1 MLKKLASI
9 RLSHALVLISGIPLF
24 IVLVLLANQYLLAQT
39 KSHNAAVTREA
50 ITLITLYDDVAHN
63 YAVER
68 GLTAG
73 VLASKGKGAQ
83 VAQLQKQRLKADA
96 AEQALRNF
104 QSQYMVP
111 SNVTAIGRDVLLEL
125 SRKSSIR
132 SQVDQLNVKD
142 SPFAYYSNLNQL
154 AIDNV
159 RLVISQLD
167 DAAIKRS
174 SIGLLSLL
182 IIKEEAGKSRGAL
195 NGVFAAGKTDA
206 MRYGQISN
214 YLMQGDYALRQAELL
229 FEGDNLTALSEAKHA
244 AVWQQVDQ
252 IQSQFL
258 SQRDNLNAIK
268 GPQATTWFTLATER
282 IGMVKAIRDQVS
294 AQLMEISA
302 TNLEQA
308 QNAKLMIIAGLL
320 LIVLPIIVMTSIYVR
335 IMKRRVKEVTNKLG
349 QMTSKNDLTI
359 RLGDEHHDEIGAI
372 CHSVDTLI
380 HDMAKIIEGVNTLAN
395 TTQASLQMV
404 THSAEQASSASE
416 RTQRRC
422 ENIATAMTEMAQT
435 SSQVA
440 STTVEAQQSADDARR
455 HAEASNQQSDSSFN
469 SVNELIE
476 DIDKTYG
483 RLESLEQQTQNVSV
497 ILDTINAISEQTNLL
512 ALNAAIE
519 AARAGEQG
527 RGFAVVADE
536 VRTLAGRSK
545 QSTEDIRHLL
555 DEICTN
561 ATASF
566 ENMQHS
572 KEFSFKTRDVVSDT
586 KQSIDKLHA
595 LVDEIS
601 HHNANIAQAT
611 EQQSDTAKTV
621 DADIDELLELAN
633 ASGALVGEINKE
645 MRDVESQMAELLA
658 KTQIFKM
665 A

>member
-9 RLSHALVLISGIPLF
+9 RLSQALVLISGIPLF
-24 IVLVLLANQYLLAQT
+24 IVLLLLTNQYWQAQE
-39 KSHNAAVTREA
+39 KSNNAAITSEA
-50 ITLITLYDDVAHN
+50 ITLINLFDDVAHN
-63 YAVER
+63 FAVER

-73 VLASKGKGAQ
+73 VMAAKGQGAQ
-83 VAQLQKQRLKADA
+83 VEQLNKQRRKADA
-96 AEQALRNF
+96 AEQALRQF
-104 QSQYMVP
+104 QPEYLPKDSV
-111 SNVTAIGRDVLLEL
+111 NAISRDVLSLL
-125 SRKSSIR
+125 SKKSNIR
-132 SQVDQLNVKD
+132 SQVDNRSIVD
-142 SPFAYYSNLNQL
+142 SPFAFYSHLNQL

-159 RLVISQLD
+159 RLVISEID
-167 DAAIKRS
+167 DATIKRD

-182 IIKEEAGKSRGAL
+182 IIKEEAGKARGAL
-195 NGVFAAGKTDA
+195 NGVFSAGKTDA
-206 MRYGQISN
+206 SRYAQISN
-214 YLMQGDYALRQAELL
+214 YVVQEGYALRQAELL
-229 FEGDNLTALSEAKHA
+229 FTDQLLTSLNRAKNA
-244 AVWQQVDQ
+244 AVWRQVSD
-252 IQSQFL
+252 IQAQFL
-258 SQRDNLNAIK
+258 AQQDSLNNIE
-268 GPQATTWFTLATER
+268 GPQATAWFTLATER
-282 IGMVKAIRDQVS
+282 IGMIKSIRDQVTT
-294 AQLMEISA
+294 QLMQVSA
-302 TNLEQA
+302 NNLHQA
-308 QNAKLMIIAGLL
+308 QQAKMLVIAGLL
-320 LIVLPIIVMTSIYVR
+320 LIVLPIIFMTSVYIR
-335 IMKRRVKEVTNKLG
+335 LMKRRVKAVTDKLR
-349 QMTSKNDLTI
+349 QMTDHNDLTI
-359 RLGDEHHDEIGAI
+359 SLSDGHRDEIGAI

-380 HDMAKIIEGVNTLAN
+380 RDMAKIIEGVNTLAN

-422 ENIATAMTEMAQT
+422 ENIATAMTEMSQT
-435 SSQVA
+435 SAQVA
-440 STTVEAQQSADDARR
+440 TTTVEAQQSADDARL

-476 DIDKTYG
+476 DIDKTYN
-483 RLESLEQQTQNVSV
+483 RLASLEQQTQNVSV

-545 QSTEDIRHLL
+545 QSTEDIRRLL

-572 KEFSFKTRDVVSDT
+572 KEFSLKTRDVVSDT

-595 LVDEIS
+595 LVDDIS

-633 ASGALVGEINKE
+633 ASGALVGEINNE
-645 MRDVESQMAELLA
+645 MREVESQMAELLA
-658 KTQIFKM
+658 KTQMFKM

>member
-1 MLKKLASI
+1 MLRKLASI
-9 RLSHALVLISGIPLF
+9 RLSHALVLISGIPLLL
-24 IVLVLLANQYLLAQT
+24 VLVLLANQFSLAQT
-39 KSHNAAVTREA
+39 KSDNAAVTREA
-50 ITLITLYDDVAHN
+50 ITLINLYDDVAHN
-63 YAVER
+63 FAVER

-73 VLASKGKGAQ
+73 VLASKGQGSQ
-83 VAQLQKQRLKADA
+83 VAQLKQQRLKADA
-96 AEQALRNF
+96 AEQALRDFSPQFLN
-104 QSQYMVP
+104 P
-111 SNVTAIGRDVLLEL
+111 SDVAAISRDVLAEL
-125 SRKSSIR
+125 SQKSSIR
-132 SQVDQLNVKD
+132 NQVDQLNIRN

-167 DAAIKRS
+167 DAEIKRS

-214 YLMQGDYALRQAELL
+214 YLAQGDYALRQAELL
-229 FEGDNLTALSEAKHA
+229 FEGDNLNALTKAKGA
-244 AVWQQVDQ
+244 SIWQQVDQ

-258 SQRDNLNAIK
+258 AQGQNLDAIK
-268 GPQATTWFTLATER
+268 GPQATTWFKLATDR

-294 AQLMEISA
+294 SQLLQISDR
-302 TNLEQA
+302 NLAQA
-308 QNAKLMIIAGLL
+308 QQAKLFILLGLL
-320 LIVLPIIVMTSIYVR
+320 LIVLPIMVMTSIYVR
-335 IMKRRVKEVTNKLG
+335 TMKRRVKNVTQKLD
-349 QMTSKNDLTI
+349 QMTSQNDLTI
-359 RLGDEHHDEIGAI
+359 RLSDDHQDEIGEI
-372 CHSVDTLI
+372 CESVDGLI
-380 HDMAKIIEGVNTLAN
+380 RDMAKIINGVTVLAN

-404 THSAEQASSASE
+404 TQSAEQASSASE

-455 HAEASNQQSDSSFN
+455 HAQASHQQSDSSFN
-469 SVNELIE
+469 AVNELIE
-476 DIDKTYG
+476 DIDKTY
-483 RLESLEQQTQNVSV
+483 LHLQTLEQQTQNVST
-497 ILDTINAISEQTNLL
+497 ILDSINAISEQTNLL

-545 QSTEDIRHLL
+545 QSTEDIRRLL

-572 KEFSFKTRDVVSDT
+572 KDFSLKTRDVVSET
-586 KQSIDKLHA
+586 KQSIDQLHI
-595 LVDEIS
+595 LVDDIS
-601 HHNANIAQAT
+601 GHNANIAQAT
-611 EQQSDTAKTV
+611 EQQSDTAKVV
-621 DADIDELLELAN
+621 DTDVDELLELAN
-633 ASGALVGEINKE
+633 ASGALVNEINEE
-645 MRDVESQMAELLA
+645 MRGLEAQMAELLT
-658 KTQIFKM
+658 KTQVFRVS
-665 A
+665 

>member
-9 RLSHALVLISGIPLF
+9 RLSQALVLISGIPLF
-24 IVLVLLANQYLLAQT
+24 IVLLLLTNQYWQAQE
-39 KSHNAAVTREA
+39 KSNNAAITSEA
-50 ITLITLYDDVAHN
+50 ITLINLFDDVAHN
-63 YAVER
+63 FAVER

-73 VLASKGKGAQ
+73 VIAAKGQGSQ
-83 VAQLQKQRLKADA
+83 VEQLNQQRRKADS
-96 AEQALRNF
+96 AEQALRQF
-104 QSQYMVP
+104 QPEYLPKESVREI
-111 SNVTAIGRDVLLEL
+111 SRDVLSLL
-125 SRKSSIR
+125 SKKNNIR
-132 SQVDQLNVKD
+132 SQVDNRSIVD
-142 SPFAYYSNLNQL
+142 SPFAFYSHLNQL

-159 RLVISQLD
+159 RLVISEID
-167 DAAIKRS
+167 DATIKRD

-182 IIKEEAGKSRGAL
+182 IIKEEAGKARGAL

-206 MRYGQISN
+206 QGYTRISN
-214 YLMQGDYALRQAELL
+214 YVVQEGYALRQAELL
-229 FEGDNLTALSEAKHA
+229 FTGELLGSLNSTKNA
-244 AVWQQVDQ
+244 AVWRQVNN
-252 IQSQFL
+252 IQTQFL
-258 SQRDNLNAIK
+258 AQQSSLDNIK
-268 GPQATTWFTLATER
+268 GPQATSWFTLATDR
-282 IGMVKAIRDQVS
+282 IGMIKSIRDQVTT
-294 AQLMEISA
+294 QLMQVSA
-302 TNLEQA
+302 DNLHQA
-308 QNAKLMIIAGLL
+308 QQAKMLVLAGLL
-320 LIVLPIIVMTSIYVR
+320 LIVLPIIFMTSVYIR
-335 IMKRRVKEVTNKLG
+335 LMKRRVKAVTDKLR
-349 QMTSKNDLTI
+349 QMTDHNDLTI
-359 RLGDEHHDEIGAI
+359 SLSDGHHDEIGAI
-372 CHSVDTLI
+372 CGSVDALI

-395 TTQASLQMV
+395 TTQASLQLV
-404 THSAEQASSASE
+404 THSAEQASNASE

-658 KTQIFKM
+658 KTQMFKM